1 MKRFILLFLVFLGVS
16 ACFAKSDSPVY
27 EYDIVGVAVAKDG
40 YYLVEV
46 SAMVDKKKDATVDIA
61 KKCAIHGCLFKGFV
75 LPRNAQKPI
84 MASPSEEQAHAE
96 YFDKLINEQFS
107 AYTNSA
113 SPAQIVEV
121 GKRYRVKAVIAV
133 AKEALRK
140 DLEKAGIVKSLAD
153 SAGSQS
159 KKPKIMVV
167 PMDTWCQERGFWN
180 VYENQGEIK
189 GSPNYE
195 QAVQDSRELML
206 VISKINSLMSNRGYT
221 LADLSQSIK
230 NNTRRTARNTLT
242 TSKTSGSSLAVSALD
257 ELNRQ
262 AKADII
268 VEVDFSYNSIGPKHS
283 VTYNLRALDA
293 YTGKQ
298 VANAEGTGAPTF
310 TSEIPVL
317 LEEAVVGHMDNFI
330 SSLQSHFDD
339 CSENGREVVIEI
351 GVFDNGSGIDL
362 ENEYD
367 GTELSEII
375 ENWVAENTVNH
386 QFLTS
391 ETTESIMLFE
401 NVRIPL
407 QKENGMPQDASGFAN
422 ELRKYLRTKYGIESK
437 NNSPSLGY
445 AQIIIGEK

>member
-1 MKRFILLFLVFLGVS
+1 MKSRLINAFLML
-16 ACFAKSDSPVY
+16 
-27 EYDIVGVAVAKDG
+27 AVACT
-40 YYLVEV
+40 
-46 SAMVDKKKDATVDIA
+46 A
-61 KKCAIHGCLFKGFV
+61 F
-75 LPRNAQKPI
+75 AQ
-84 MASPSEEQAHAE
+84 
-96 YFDKLINEQFS
+96 
-107 AYTNSA
+107 
-113 SPAQIVEV
+113 
-121 GKRYRVKAVIAV
+121 GKN
-133 AKEALRK
+133 
-140 DLEKAGIVKSLAD
+140 
-153 SAGSQS
+153 
-159 KKPKIMVV
+159 PKIMVV

-189 GSPNYE
+189 GTPNYE

-206 VISKINSLMSNRGYT
+206 VISKINNLMSDRGFP

-268 VEVDFSYNSIGPKHS
+268 VEVDFSYNTVGPKHS

-298 VANAEGTGAPTF
+298 VAGADGTGTPTF

-330 SSLQSHFDD
+330 SRLQSHFDD
-339 CSENGREVVIEI
+339 CRENGREVVIEV
-351 GVFDNGSGIDL
+351 GVFDNGSGTDL
-362 ENEYD
+362 ESEYD
-367 GTELSEII
+367 GSELSEII
-375 ENWVAENTVNH
+375 ENWMAENTVKH

-391 ETTESIMLFE
+391 EKTESIMLFE
-401 NVRIPL
+401 NVRITL
-407 QKENGMPQDASGFAN
+407 LKENGMPQDASGFAN
-422 ELRKYLRTKYGIESK
+422 ELRKFLRTKYGIESK
-437 NNSPSLGY
+437 NISPSLGY

>member
-1 MKRFILLFLVFLGVS
+1 MKLRLINVFLMLVA
-16 ACFAKSDSPVY
+16 ACTAFA
-27 EYDIVGVAVAKDG
+27 
-40 YYLVEV
+40 
-46 SAMVDKKKDATVDIA
+46 
-61 KKCAIHGCLFKGFV
+61 
-75 LPRNAQKPI
+75 Q
-84 MASPSEEQAHAE
+84 
-96 YFDKLINEQFS
+96 
-107 AYTNSA
+107 
-113 SPAQIVEV
+113 
-121 GKRYRVKAVIAV
+121 GKN
-133 AKEALRK
+133 
-140 DLEKAGIVKSLAD
+140 
-153 SAGSQS
+153 
-159 KKPKIMVV
+159 PKIMVV

-180 VYENQGEIK
+180 VYENQGDIK
-189 GSPNYE
+189 GTPNYE

-206 VISKINSLMSNRGYT
+206 VISKINSLMSNRGFP

-262 AKADII
+262 AKADIL
-268 VEVDFSYNSIGPKHS
+268 VEVDFSYNTVGPKHS

-298 VANAEGTGAPTF
+298 LAGAEGTGTPTF

-330 SSLQSHFDD
+330 ASLQAHFDD
-339 CSENGREVVIEI
+339 CRENGREVVIEI
-351 GVFDNGSGIDL
+351 GVFDNGSGTDL
-362 ENEYD
+362 ESEY
-367 GTELSEII
+367 GGSELSEII
-375 ENWVAENTVNH
+375 ENWMAENTVKH

-407 QKENGMPQDASGFAN
+407 LKGNGMPQDASGFAN

>member
-1 MKRFILLFLVFLGVS
+1 MKRFILLLLVLLVNF
-16 ACFAKSDSPVY
+16 ACFAKPDY
-27 EYDIVGVAVAKDG
+27 EYDIVGVATAKEG

-46 SAMVDKKKDATVDIA
+46 SAIVDKKKDATIDIA

-75 LPRNAQKPI
+75 LPRNSQKPI
-84 MASPSEEQAHAE
+84 ISSPSAEQEYAE
-96 YFDKLINEQFS
+96 YFGKLINEQFN
-107 AYTNSA
+107 AYTSST

-140 DLEKAGIVKSLAD
+140 DLEKAGIVKSLVG
-153 SAGSQS
+153 SAGSSS

-189 GSPNYE
+189 GTPNYE

-206 VISKINSLMSNRGYT
+206 VISKINSLMSDRGYT

-262 AKADII
+262 AKADIL
-268 VEVDFSYNSIGPKHS
+268 VEVDFSFNTIGPKHS

-293 YTGKQ
+293 FTGKQ
-298 VANAEGTGAPTF
+298 IANAEGTGIPTF
-310 TSEIPVL
+310 TSELPVL

-330 SSLQSHFDD
+330 SRLQSHFDD
-339 CSENGREVVIEI
+339 CDENGREVVIEI
-351 GVFDNGSGIDL
+351 GVFDNGSGIDM
-362 ENEYD
+362 ESEYD
-367 GTELSEII
+367 GSELSEIV
-375 ENWVAENTVNH
+375 ENWMAENTVKH

-422 ELRKYLRTKYGIESK
+422 ELRKFLRTKYGIESK
-437 NNSPSLGY
+437 NNSSSLGH